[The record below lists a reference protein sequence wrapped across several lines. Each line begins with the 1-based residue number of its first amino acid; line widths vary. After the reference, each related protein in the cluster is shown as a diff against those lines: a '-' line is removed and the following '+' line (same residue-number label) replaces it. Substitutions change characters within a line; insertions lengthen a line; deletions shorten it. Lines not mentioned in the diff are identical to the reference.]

1 MLELVRQEGRDR
13 FAEHGSG
20 VVRGLEQGRDVQGQG
35 HAQLGCVVLQ
45 FGEIGQSGGQILPV
59 LVPPTPG
66 TAPVISASASIRAGS
81 AQLYV
86 RAKVRTRSALTA

>member
-1 MLELVRQEGRDR
+1 VEDLLPLDAVRQTVLELVRQEGRDR

-45 FGEIGQSGGQILPV
+45 FGEI
-59 LVPPTPG
+59 
-66 TAPVISASASIRAGS
+66 TAPDAEVEVKR
-81 AQLYV
+81 LP
-86 RAKVRTRSALTA
+86 